1 MRKSKTIFFLCAMVI
16 ALVFAM
22 AFLEDA
28 KCFIKGN
35 RIDFNKSEKADFSD
49 PCTMIDGK
57 IDFVYGP
64 FAIYEETTEKYGIT
78 INKNETNYY
87 IVSNL
92 EDTDFFT
99 VFSTADKDLIS
110 ELDRAADK
118 WLAYFTVENAAE
130 PVVNIEFDGKLS
142 YPNSM
147 EEYEK
152 YYNEAVEDLAIVGV
166 EKSMFAYLQIQEGKI
181 TVWSVVAFVACCIL
195 TLVSFM
201 LMIISFIA
209 SRRR

>member
-1 MRKSKTIFFLCAMVI
+1 MRVSRKIWFFVI
-16 ALVFAM
+16 MIMSLIFAM
-22 AFLEDA
+22 AFMDDA
-28 KCFIKGN
+28 TRYVKGN

-49 PCTMIDGK
+49 PHAVIDGK

-64 FAIYEETTEKYGIT
+64 FATYEETTKKYGLT
-78 INKNETNYY
+78 IRKKETNFY

-99 VFSTADKDLIS
+99 VLSTSDKDLIS
-110 ELDRAADK
+110 KLDSAANK
-118 WLAYFTVENAAE
+118 WYDYFTVEEAAE
-130 PVVNIEFDGKLS
+130 PVVSIEFDGKLN
-142 YPNSM
+142 YPSSM
-147 EEYEK
+147 EDYEQ
-152 YYNEAVEDLAIVGV
+152 YYNEAVDDLANVGV
-166 EKSMFAYLQIQEGKI
+166 EKSMFADMQITEGKV

-195 TLVSFM
+195 TLASFV